1 VNRDGGAEIPT
12 QGGAVASDAETG
24 APLEPLTRW
33 LDERLAA
40 GDEGRLLGRG
50 YQGSI
55 HLFASPFG
63 EVVIKQAPAAG
74 LAGFLGRRT
83 LRREA
88 RIYDKLQGVPGIPR
102 CFGLIRGRYLALEH
116 IAGPSL
122 RVFADPFADRDRFYA
137 RLLRTLDAMH
147 AAGVAHGDLKRKNN
161 ILVGPGEQPY
171 VIDFGIAW
179 RLTPR
184 SPVWK
189 RRIFAWIE
197 QIDYNAWIKHKY
209 GRAPQALTAEDGA
222 RYRPLLL
229 ERAARAIRIPWQ
241 TITLRRLR
249 KRLRDPARDRSRF
262 GS

>member
-1 VNRDGGAEIPT
+1 
-12 QGGAVASDAETG
+12 VADDAETDPDG
-24 APLEPLTRW
+24 AGLRRW
-33 LDERLAA
+33 LEQRLTA

-55 HLFASPFG
+55 HLFASPYG
-63 EVVIKQAPAAG
+63 EAVIKQAPAAG
-74 LAGFLGRRT
+74 LGGVLGRRT

-88 RIYDKLQGVPGIPR
+88 RIYEHLRGVPGIPH
-102 CFGLIRGRYLALEH
+102 CYGLIGGGRYLALEH

-122 RVFADPFADRDRFYA
+122 RVVAEPLADRDRFYA
-137 RLLRTLDAMH
+137 RLLLTLDAMH

-179 RLTPR
+179 RRTAR
-184 SPVWK
+184 SPFWK

-197 QIDYNAWIKHKY
+197 QMDYNAWIKHKY
-209 GRAPQALTAEDGA
+209 GRAPQAQALTPEDAA

-241 TITLRRLR
+241 RITLRRLR
-249 KRLRDPARDRSRF
+249 KRLRDPSRDRSRF
-262 GS
+262 EV